1 MIIFLLTVS
10 LCLLLLVVGLL
21 LYIGYKIRQFEDTQE
36 VIFDA
41 AVNAEEMYKDIEMN
55 QEAIMNAYSRQ
66 NWVQTENIFTFFWSD
81 VLNIQK

>member
-1 MIIFLLTVS
+1 MIVFLLTVS
-10 LCLLLLVVGLL
+10 LCLLLLIVGIL

-66 NWVQTENIFTFFWSD
+66 N
-81 VLNIQK
+81 

>member
-1 MIIFLLTVS
+1 MIVFLLTVS

-21 LYIGYKIRQFEDTQE
+21 LYIGYNIRQFEDTQE

-66 NWVQTENIFTFFWSD
+66 N
-81 VLNIQK
+81 

>member
-1 MIIFLLTVS
+1 MIVFLLTVS

-21 LYIGYKIRQFEDTQE
+21 VYLLYAVRAIIDTQE

-55 QEAIMNAYSRQ
+55 QEAMMNAYSRQ
-66 NWVQTENIFTFFWSD
+66 N
-81 VLNIQK
+81 

>member
-10 LCLLLLVVGLL
+10 ISLLMVVIGLL
-21 LYIGYKIRQFEDTQE
+21 LYIGYKVRQFEDTQE

-41 AVNAEEMYKDIEMN
+41 AVNAEEMYKDIETN

-66 NWVQTENIFTFFWSD
+66 N
-81 VLNIQK
+81 

>member
-1 MIIFLLTVS
+1 MIVFLLTVS

-21 LYIGYKIRQFEDTQE
+21 VYLLYAVRAIIDTQE

-66 NWVQTENIFTFFWSD
+66 N
-81 VLNIQK
+81 